1 MTAFEMPP
9 KAEAV
14 DARQPALQPRQRWGR
29 SVEAGVVAGHPCR
42 VYAQRPRS
50 LSELL
55 HDARRWGTRPF
66 VIEGERRL
74 GFAAFEAAVHR
85 VAGHLHARGIR
96 QGDRVV
102 LLGYNSVEWLAS
114 FWAVQLLGGVAVL
127 ANAWWGD
134 DETRTALALIE
145 PAAVLTDRSGA
156 HAIDERFHP
165 IDLRALRAI
174 VDSSE
179 QVAQP
184 PTPPVGED
192 DIAIIMFSSGT
203 TGAAKGVM
211 MSHRGVVANIQ
222 NLLVLTGRLP
232 SELPIDKPGTVSLLS
247 VPLFHLAGIQISFST
262 LLSGGALV
270 FLEGRFDPAEVL
282 GLIQREKV
290 RVWGSIPTMVSRVVD
305 FEDFDAFDTSSL
317 RSIPMGGAA
326 ISAKLRA
333 KVQRAFPATKKSVGS
348 LYGLTEA
355 GGVLAAGSADD
366 VKGRPGC
373 VGRALPVVELRID
386 APDAGGIG
394 EILARTPTLTSG
406 YWRDATPIADAEG
419 WVKTGDLGRIEGDH
433 LYVVGRSKDIIIRG
447 GENIA
452 CAHVEHALLA
462 HPSVREAAVV
472 PLAHADLGEEV
483 GAVVVLRDDMPVT
496 VEQLREHAL
505 ANLGKFEVPSRWWL
519 HDGPLPTNAT
529 GKILKRDLPKRW
541 GGD

>member
-1 MTAFEMPP
+1 MSTAEVTSTTQNM
-9 KAEAV
+9 
-14 DARQPALQPRQRWGR
+14 DAQRRGAQPQQRWGR
-29 SVEAGVVAGHPCR
+29 SVEAGVVAGHSSR

-50 LSELL
+50 LPELL
-55 HDARRWGTRPF
+55 HDARRWGTRAF
-66 VIEGERRL
+66 LIEGERRL
-74 GFAAFEAAVHR
+74 SFVDFEAAVHR
-85 VAGHLHARGIR
+85 VAGHLLARGIR
-96 QGDRVV
+96 QGDRVA

-114 FWAVQLLGGVAVL
+114 FWAVQSLGGVAVL
-127 ANAWWGD
+127 ANAWWSD
-134 DETRTALALIE
+134 DETRAALALIE

-156 HAIDERFHP
+156 HAIDERFRP
-165 IDLRALRAI
+165 IDIRALRAV

-184 PTPPVGED
+184 PTPQVSED

-232 SELPIDKPGTVSLLS
+232 SELPVDKPGTVSLLS

-270 FLEGRFDPAEVL
+270 FLEGRFDPGKVL

-305 FEDFDAFDTSSL
+305 FEDFDSFDTSSL

-326 ISAKLRA
+326 ISAELRA

-366 VKGRPGC
+366 VRGRPGC

-386 APDAGGIG
+386 APDPGGVG
-394 EILARTPTLTSG
+394 EIFARTPTVTMG
-406 YWRDATPIADAEG
+406 YWRDATPIADADG
-419 WVKTGDLGRIEGDH
+419 WVKTGDLGRIEGDY

-452 CAHVEHALLA
+452 CAHVEHALLT
-462 HPSVREAAVV
+462 HPSVLEAAVV